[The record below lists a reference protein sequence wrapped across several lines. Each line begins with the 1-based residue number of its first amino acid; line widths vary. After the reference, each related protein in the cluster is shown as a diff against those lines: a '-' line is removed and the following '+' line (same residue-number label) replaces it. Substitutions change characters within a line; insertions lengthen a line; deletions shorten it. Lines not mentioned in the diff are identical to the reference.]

1 MYEMTL
7 KRAGFGEIDK
17 NVIMDN
23 LSVRGHQEGGLGRLS
38 RKMLGME
45 LRA

>member
-7 KRAGFGEIDK
+7 KGAGFGEMDK
-17 NVIMDN
+17 NIIMDN

-38 RKMLGME
+38 RKMLGMG